1 MEIRQSEVNGIKVLD
16 VEGDVNMDNSQE
28 LRKVLKQ
35 LVKDGVKKLLVD
47 LSGSNYIDSSCL
59 ATFIEMRKKM
69 SEMDGHIYISSVSG
83 KVKGIFEVSKVDTL
97 FKIFSSK
104 TEALAQIQ

>member
-1 MEIRQSEVNGIKVLD
+1 MKIRQSDINGIKVLD

-28 LRKVLKQ
+28 LRAVLKQ

-69 SEMDGHIYISSVSG
+69 SETGGNVYISSISG

-104 TEALAQIQ
+104 KEALEQI